1 MPSAKLGGSQAI
13 EQRKRK
19 QSNPTEA
26 KPEPYPQKT
35 ISELFATSK
44 QGVKSL
50 EANNLPGASPSKR
63 PKHNH
68 STVQTDSTS
77 APMQTLRAED
87 MFKFPSPK
95 PRQAAEVVDLTTESP
110 KSSPVRNKFNGI
122 RPPRIG
128 PHTSPNKLQV
138 RNMKPAL
145 KADPD
150 EYYNTVWK
158 RLEASLL
165 AIFADEKLPYSNEE
179 LYRGV
184 EIVCRQGK
192 AAGLYEK
199 LKNTCNWNMLHNVT
213 EPLTR
218 ISGNDNAVVVLQSV
232 VRAWSRWNKQLETLR
247 SIFYYLDRSYL
258 LHSASL
264 PSIEEMGVTEFR
276 TNIFMPQ
283 QLKSKILQGACDL
296 VSADRSGD
304 ESARNDSLYRDA
316 IKMFHSL
323 AVYAKF
329 FEPRLMSESEQYY
342 VSWAERTISET
353 DLAGYVGS
361 CVKLIDEEIRR
372 CDMFGLDQT
381 TNKSLEQ
388 YLEDILVDQRQTRLL
403 VVDDVGDLLGKDRP
417 DTMSQLYS
425 LLQRRRLGEKLRPAF
440 EAFIVKQGSE
450 VVFDEEREQEMVV
463 RLLDFKKKL
472 DLILEQSFQ
481 RHEGL
486 SHSLREAFETFI
498 NKSKRSNMTW
508 GTDNPKPGEMI
519 AKYVDMV
526 LKGGTK
532 AIRTSGVGTEDAPK
546 APDNED
552 QEGESED
559 EDVEIS
565 KQLDQVLDL
574 FRFVHGKAVFEA
586 FYKRDLA
593 RRLLLGRSASSDAE
607 KSMLTRLKSECGAGF
622 THNLEQMFKDIE
634 MAREEISSYKSMLEE
649 RQTRTTF
656 DLSVNVL
663 SSSAWPSYPDV
674 TVNVPENVLKATR
687 SFEQHYKM
695 KHSGRKLEWKHALAH
710 CQLKAVF
717 PKGSKEI
724 VVSCFQAVILTAF
737 NKNDSL
743 SYPDL
748 KAFSGLDDTE
758 LKRTL
763 QSLACAKYRVLT
775 KEPRGKDVN
784 NTDTFAVNLNFTH
797 PRYRIKINQIQAKET
812 KQENQQTH
820 ERVAADR
827 NYETQAAIVRI
838 MKSRKTI
845 THAELVSEVI
855 SATKT
860 RGVLDPADIKK
871 NIEKLIDKD
880 YMERDEEG
888 RNVYNYVA

>member
-1 MPSAKLGGSQAI
+1 MPSAKFGGSQAI

-26 KPEPYPQKT
+26 KTEPYPQKT

-44 QGVKSL
+44 QGGKSL
-50 EANNLPGASPSKR
+50 EADSSLGASLSKR

-68 STVQTDSTS
+68 STVETDSTS
-77 APMQTLRAED
+77 VQMQTLRAED
-87 MFKFPSPK
+87 RFQFSSPK
-95 PRQAAEVVDLTTESP
+95 PRQAAEVIDITTSP
-110 KSSPVRNKFNGI
+110 NGSPVRNKFNGV
-122 RPPRIG
+122 RPQPIG
-128 PHTSPNKLQV
+128 PQTGPKEIRVKGL
-138 RNMKPAL
+138 KPASNV
-145 KADPD
+145 DRD

-158 RLEASLL
+158 RLEASLS

-192 AAGLYEK
+192 APDLYAK
-199 LKNTCNWNMLHNVT
+199 LKKKCSWNVLHEIN
-213 EPLTR
+213 EPL
-218 ISGNDNAVVVLQSV
+218 IGIAGDDDAVAVLQSV
-232 VRAWSRWNKQLETLR
+232 VQAWSRWSKQLETLR
-247 SIFYYLDRSYL
+247 SIFFYLDRSYL
-258 LHSASL
+258 LHSASE
-264 PSIEEMGVTEFR
+264 PSIDEMGVNEFL
-276 TNIFMPQ
+276 TTVFMPH

-296 VSADRSGD
+296 VNADRGGD
-304 ESARNDSLYRDA
+304 EAARNNSLYREA

-323 AVYAKF
+323 AVYTKF
-329 FEPRLMSESEQYY
+329 FEPKLMSESEQYY
-342 VSWAERTISET
+342 MSWAEETVSKT
-353 DLAGYVGS
+353 DLTGYVES
-361 CVKLIDEEIRR
+361 CVKLIDQELRH
-372 CDMFGLDQT
+372 CDTFGLDQT
-381 TNKSLEQ
+381 TKKALEQ

-403 VVDDVGDLLGKDRP
+403 MVDDVGDLLGKDRP
-417 DTMSQLYS
+417 DTLSQLYS

-440 EAFIVKQGSE
+440 EAFIIKQGSE
-450 VVFDEEREQEMVV
+450 IVFDEEREQDMVV

-472 DLILEQSFQ
+472 DQILEQSFQ

-486 SHSLREAFETFI
+486 GHSLREAFETFI
-498 NKSKRSNMTW
+498 NKTKRSNMTW

-532 AIRTSGVGTEDAPK
+532 AIRTSGVGTEDTPK
-546 APDNED
+546 APENEF
-552 QEGESED
+552 QEGGSED

-565 KQLDQVLDL
+565 KQLGQVLDL

-607 KSMLTRLKSECGAGF
+607 KSMLTRLKSGMLEFRPRLFDFTDDYPECGAGF

-674 TVNVPENVLKATR
+674 TINVPENVLKATG

-710 CQLKAVF
+710 CQLKSIF

-737 NKNDSL
+737 NKDDSM

-748 KAFSGLDDTE
+748 KAFSGLGE
-758 LKRTL
+758 
-763 QSLACAKYRVLT
+763 
-775 KEPRGKDVN
+775 
-784 NTDTFAVNLNFTH
+784 F
-797 PRYRIKINQIQAKET
+797 
-812 KQENQQTH
+812 
-820 ERVAADR
+820 
-827 NYETQAAIVRI
+827 
-838 MKSRKTI
+838 
-845 THAELVSEVI
+845 
-855 SATKT
+855 
-860 RGVLDPADIKK
+860 
-871 NIEKLIDKD
+871 
-880 YMERDEEG
+880 
-888 RNVYNYVA
+888 

>member
-26 KPEPYPQKT
+26 KPEPCPQKT

-44 QGVKSL
+44 QGVRSL
-50 EANNLPGASPSKR
+50 EADHLPGASPSKR

-68 STVQTDSTS
+68 STSETDSS
-77 APMQTLRAED
+77 SVSMQALQAEN
-87 MFKFPSPK
+87 MYNFSSSKS
-95 PRQAAEVVDLTTESP
+95 RQAAETIDLTASP
-110 KSSPVRNKFNGI
+110 NSSPIRNKVNGI
-122 RPPRIG
+122 RPTNIG
-128 PHTSPNKLQV
+128 PHTGPKKLVV
-138 RNMKPAL
+138 RNLKTAL

-158 RLEASLL
+158 RLEASLS
-165 AIFADEKLPYSNEE
+165 AIFADDKLPYSNEE

-199 LKNTCNWNMLHNVT
+199 LKNTCSWNVLHNIK
-213 EPLTR
+213 EPLIQ
-218 ISGNDNAVVVLQSV
+218 ISASDNAVVVLQSV

-247 SIFYYLDRSYL
+247 SIFFYLDRSFL

-264 PSIEEMGVTEFR
+264 PSIDEMGVNEFR
-276 TNIFMPQ
+276 TNVFMHRQ
-283 QLKSKILQGACDL
+283 IQSKILQGACDL

-304 ESARNDSLYRDA
+304 EQARNNSLYRDA

-323 AVYAKF
+323 AVYTKL
-329 FEPRLMSESEQYY
+329 FEPRMMSESEQYY
-342 VSWAERTISET
+342 SSWAETTVSKTE
-353 DLAGYVGS
+353 LADYVES
-361 CVKLIDEEIRR
+361 CVKLIDQETRR

-381 TNKSLEQ
+381 TKKALEQ

-403 VVDDVGDLLGKDRP
+403 VVDDVGDLLAKDRP

-425 LLQRRRLGEKLRPAF
+425 LLQRRSLGQKLRPAF

-450 VVFDEEREQEMVV
+450 IVFDEEREQEMVT

-486 SHSLREAFETFI
+486 GHSLREAFETFI
-498 NKSKRSNMTW
+498 NKTKRSNMTW

-526 LKGGTK
+526 LKGGSK
-532 AIRTSGVGTEDAPK
+532 AIRTSSVGTEDAPK
-546 APDNED
+546 APDNEY

-607 KSMLTRLKSECGAGF
+607 KSMLTRLKSGMLEFRPQSFDTTDDFLECGAGF

-634 MAREEISSYKSMLEE
+634 MAREEILSYKSMLEE

-674 TVNVPENVLKATR
+674 TVNVPEAVLKATGN
-687 SFEQHYKM
+687 FEKHYKM

-710 CQLKAVF
+710 CQLKATF

-724 VVSCFQAVILTAF
+724 VVSSFQAVILTAF
-737 NKNDSL
+737 NKNESM

-748 KAFSGLDDTE
+748 KAFSGL
-758 LKRTL
+758 
-763 QSLACAKYRVLT
+763 
-775 KEPRGKDVN
+775 GK
-784 NTDTFAVNLNFTH
+784 F
-797 PRYRIKINQIQAKET
+797 
-812 KQENQQTH
+812 QE
-820 ERVAADR
+820 ASPD
-827 NYETQAAIVRI
+827 
-838 MKSRKTI
+838 
-845 THAELVSEVI
+845 
-855 SATKT
+855 
-860 RGVLDPADIKK
+860 
-871 NIEKLIDKD
+871 
-880 YMERDEEG
+880 
-888 RNVYNYVA
+888 

>member
-1 MPSAKLGGSQAI
+1 MPSVKLGGSQAI

-26 KPEPYPQKT
+26 KPEPYPQKS

-44 QGVKSL
+44 QGSRSL
-50 EANNLPGASPSKR
+50 EANDLPGASPSKR
-63 PKHNH
+63 SKHNH
-68 STVQTDSTS
+68 STVETDSTS
-77 APMQTLRAED
+77 APMQTLQAGD
-87 MFKFPSPK
+87 MFKFPNPIS
-95 PRQAAEVVDLTTESP
+95 RQGAEVIDLTGSP
-110 KSSPVRNKFNGI
+110 NSSPVKNKLNGT
-122 RPPRIG
+122 RPTNIG
-128 PHTSPNKLQV
+128 PHTGPKKFVVKNLKTA
-138 RNMKPAL
+138 P

-158 RLEASLL
+158 RLEDSLS
-165 AIFADEKLPYSNEE
+165 AIFADEKVSYSNEE

-192 AAGLYEK
+192 AAALYEK
-199 LKNTCNWNMLHNVT
+199 LKNKCYWNVLHNIK
-213 EPLTR
+213 EPL
-218 ISGNDNAVVVLQSV
+218 IQKSGDDNAVVVLQSV
-232 VRAWSRWNKQLETLR
+232 VRAWSRWIKQLETLR
-247 SIFYYLDRSYL
+247 SIFFYLDRSYL

-264 PSIEEMGVTEFR
+264 PSIDEMGVNEFR
-276 TNIFMPQ
+276 TSIFMPQ
-283 QLKSKILQGACDL
+283 QLQSKVLQGTCDL

-323 AVYAKF
+323 AVYTKF
-329 FEPRLMSESEQYY
+329 FEPKLMAESEQYY
-342 VSWAERTISET
+342 TSWAERTVSET
-353 DLAGYVGS
+353 DLAGYVES
-361 CVKLIDEEIRR
+361 CVKLIDQEIRR
-372 CDMFGLDQT
+372 CDIFGLDQMT
-381 TNKSLEQ
+381 KKSLEQ

-403 VVDDVGDLLGKDRP
+403 VVDDVGDLLAKDRP

-425 LLQRRRLGEKLRPAF
+425 LLQRRRLGEKLSPAF
-440 EAFIVKQGSE
+440 ESFIVKQGSE
-450 VVFDEEREQEMVV
+450 IVFDEEREQEMVV

-486 SHSLREAFETFI
+486 GHSLREAFETFI
-498 NKSKRSNMTW
+498 NKTKRSNMTW

-532 AIRTSGVGTEDAPK
+532 AIRTSGVGAEDAPK
-546 APDNED
+546 APDNEY

-559 EDVEIS
+559 EDVEIG

-674 TVNVPENVLKATR
+674 TVTVPENVLKATA
-687 SFEQHYKM
+687 SFEQNYKM

-737 NKNDSL
+737 NKNDSM

-748 KAFSGLDDTE
+748 QAFSGLDDTE

-763 QSLACAKYRVLT
+763 QSLACAKYRVLN

-784 NTDTFAVNLNFTH
+784 DTDTFAVNLNFTH

-838 MKSRKTI
+838 MKSRKSI

>member
-1 MPSAKLGGSQAI
+1 MPSAQLGGSKAI

-26 KPEPYPQKT
+26 KPEAYPQKT

-50 EANNLPGASPSKR
+50 EADNLPSASPSKR

-68 STVQTDSTS
+68 SSVETDSTS
-77 APMQTLRAED
+77 APMQTLRAKD
-87 MFKFPSPK
+87 MFKFSGPK
-95 PRQAAEVVDLTTESP
+95 PRQAPEAIDLTGSP
-110 KSSPVRNKFNGI
+110 SSSPVRSRVNGI
-122 RPPRIG
+122 GPTNIG
-128 PHTSPNKLQV
+128 PHTGPKKFVVKNLKTAS
-138 RNMKPAL
+138 

-150 EYYNTVWK
+150 EYYNIVWN

-192 AAGLYEK
+192 AAALYEK
-199 LKNTCNWNMLHNVT
+199 LKNSCNWNVLHNVN
-213 EPLTR
+213 EPLTQF
-218 ISGNDNAVVVLQSV
+218 SGNDKATVVLQSV

-264 PSIEEMGVTEFR
+264 PSIDEMGVNEFR

-283 QLKSKILQGACDL
+283 QLQSKILQGSCDL
-296 VSADRSGD
+296 LSADRSGD
-304 ESARNDSLYRDA
+304 ESARDDSLYRDA

-323 AVYAKF
+323 AVYTKF

-342 VSWAERTISET
+342 MSWAERTVSET
-353 DLAGYVGS
+353 DLAGYVES
-361 CVKLIDEEIRR
+361 CVKLIDQENRR
-372 CDMFGLDQT
+372 CDTFGLDQT
-381 TNKSLEQ
+381 TKKALEQ
-388 YLEDILVDQRQTRLL
+388 YLEDILVDQRQKRLL

-450 VVFDEEREQEMVV
+450 LVFDEEREQEMVV

-486 SHSLREAFETFI
+486 GHSLREAFETFI

-532 AIRTSGVGTEDAPK
+532 AIRTSNVGTEDAPK

-552 QEGESED
+552 QEGASED

-565 KQLDQVLDL
+565 KQLDQVLAL

-607 KSMLTRLKSECGAGF
+607 KSMLTRLKSGMLESRPHSFDITDKTSLECGAGF

-634 MAREEISSYKSMLEE
+634 MAREEILSYKSMLEE
-649 RQTRTTF
+649 RQTRTSF

-674 TVNVPENVLKATR
+674 TVHVPEHVLKATA
-687 SFEQHYKM
+687 SFEKHYRM

-710 CQLKAVF
+710 CQLKATF

-737 NKNDSL
+737 NKNDSM

-748 KAFSGLDDTE
+748 QAFSGL
-758 LKRTL
+758 
-763 QSLACAKYRVLT
+763 
-775 KEPRGKDVN
+775 GK
-784 NTDTFAVNLNFTH
+784 F
-797 PRYRIKINQIQAKET
+797 
-812 KQENQQTH
+812 
-820 ERVAADR
+820 
-827 NYETQAAIVRI
+827 
-838 MKSRKTI
+838 
-845 THAELVSEVI
+845 
-855 SATKT
+855 
-860 RGVLDPADIKK
+860 
-871 NIEKLIDKD
+871 
-880 YMERDEEG
+880 
-888 RNVYNYVA
+888 

>member
-1 MPSAKLGGSQAI
+1 MPPVKLGGSQAI

-26 KPEPYPQKT
+26 KPEPYPQQT

-50 EANNLPGASPSKR
+50 EADHLLGASPSKR

-68 STVQTDSTS
+68 STIETDSTLT
-77 APMQTLRAED
+77 PMQALGAED
-87 MFKFPSPK
+87 MFKFPSSRS
-95 PRQAAEVVDLTTESP
+95 RQTTEVIDLTVSSN
-110 KSSPVRNKFNGI
+110 SSPVRNRANGI
-122 RPPRIG
+122 RPTNIG
-128 PHTSPNKLQV
+128 PHTGPKKLV
-138 RNMKPAL
+138 VKNLKTAI

-192 AAGLYEK
+192 AAGLYTK
-199 LKNTCNWNMLHNVT
+199 LKSTCDWNLLHNLN
-213 EPLTR
+213 EPL
-218 ISGNDNAVVVLQSV
+218 IQLSGNENAVDVLQSV
-232 VRAWSRWNKQLETLR
+232 VRAWSRWNKQLETIR
-247 SIFYYLDRSYL
+247 SIFFYLDRSYL

-264 PSIEEMGVTEFR
+264 LSIDEMGVNDFR

-283 QLKSKILQGACDL
+283 QLKTKILQGACDL
-296 VSADRSGD
+296 ISADRSGN
-304 ESARNDSLYRDA
+304 EEARNDSLFRDA

-323 AVYAKF
+323 AVYTKF
-329 FEPRLMSESEQYY
+329 FEPELMSNSEQYY
-342 VSWAERTISET
+342 VSWAESTVSTT
-353 DLAGYVGS
+353 DLAGYVES
-361 CVKLIDEEIRR
+361 CVKLIDQELRR
-372 CDMFGLDQT
+372 CDKFGLDQT
-381 TNKSLEQ
+381 TKKALEQ

-417 DTMSQLYS
+417 ATTSQLYS
-425 LLQRRRLGEKLRPAF
+425 LLQRRRFGEKLRPAF
-440 EAFIVKQGSE
+440 EAFIIKQGSE
-450 VVFDEEREQEMVV
+450 IVFDEEREQEMVV

-486 SHSLREAFETFI
+486 GHSLREAFETFI

-519 AKYVDMV
+519 AKYVDKV
-526 LKGGTK
+526 LKGGTR

-607 KSMLTRLKSECGAGF
+607 KSMLTRLKSGMLVSGPNSVGITNKILECGAGF
-622 THNLEQMFKDIE
+622 THNLEQMFKDVE

-649 RQTRTTF
+649 RQSRTTF

-674 TVNVPENVLKATR
+674 TINVPENVLKATG

-737 NKNDSL
+737 NKNDSM

-748 KAFSGLDDTE
+748 KAFSGL
-758 LKRTL
+758 
-763 QSLACAKYRVLT
+763 
-775 KEPRGKDVN
+775 GKFQDSN
-784 NTDTFAVNLNFTH
+784 
-797 PRYRIKINQIQAKET
+797 PE
-812 KQENQQTH
+812 
-820 ERVAADR
+820 
-827 NYETQAAIVRI
+827 
-838 MKSRKTI
+838 
-845 THAELVSEVI
+845 
-855 SATKT
+855 
-860 RGVLDPADIKK
+860 
-871 NIEKLIDKD
+871 
-880 YMERDEEG
+880 
-888 RNVYNYVA
+888 

>member
-26 KPEPYPQKT
+26 KTESYPQKT
-35 ISELFATSK
+35 ISELFAASK
-44 QGVKSL
+44 QGGKSL
-50 EANNLPGASPSKR
+50 EADSLLGASLSKR

-68 STVQTDSTS
+68 STVETDSTS
-77 APMQTLRAED
+77 VQMQTLRAED
-87 MFKFPSPK
+87 RFQFSSPK
-95 PRQAAEVVDLTTESP
+95 SRQAAEVIDITTSP
-110 KSSPVRNKFNGI
+110 NGSPVRNKFNGV
-122 RPPRIG
+122 RPPPIG
-128 PHTSPNKLQV
+128 PQTGPKKLKV
-138 RNMKPAL
+138 KGLKPASN
-145 KADPD
+145 ADRD

-158 RLEASLL
+158 RLEASLS

-192 AAGLYEK
+192 APDLYAK
-199 LKNTCNWNMLHNVT
+199 LKKKCSWNVLHEIN
-213 EPLTR
+213 EPLIGMT
-218 ISGNDNAVVVLQSV
+218 GNDDAVAVLQSV
-232 VRAWSRWNKQLETLR
+232 VQAWSRWSKQLETLR
-247 SIFYYLDRSYL
+247 SIFFYLDRSYL
-258 LHSASL
+258 LHSASE
-264 PSIEEMGVTEFR
+264 PSLDEMGVNEFR
-276 TNIFMPQ
+276 TNVFMPDK
-283 QLKSKILQGACDL
+283 LKSKILQGACDL
-296 VSADRSGD
+296 VNADRVGD
-304 ESARNDSLYRDA
+304 EPARNNSLYRDA

-323 AVYAKF
+323 AVYTKS
-329 FEPRLMSESEQYY
+329 FEPKLMSESEQYY
-342 VSWAERTISET
+342 MSWAEETVSKT
-353 DLAGYVGS
+353 DLTGYVES
-361 CVKLIDEEIRR
+361 CVKLIDQELRH
-372 CDMFGLDQT
+372 CDTFGLDQT
-381 TNKSLEQ
+381 TKKALEQ

-403 VVDDVGDLLGKDRP
+403 LVDDVGDLLGKDRP

-450 VVFDEEREQEMVV
+450 IVFDEEREQEMVV
-463 RLLDFKKKL
+463 RLLEFKKKL

-486 SHSLREAFETFI
+486 GHTLREAFETFI
-498 NKSKRSNMTW
+498 NKTKRSNMTW

-546 APDNED
+546 APDNEF

-607 KSMLTRLKSECGAGF
+607 KSMLTRLKSGMLESRPYLFGFTDGYPECGAGF

-674 TVNVPENVLKATR
+674 TINVPENVLKATG

-710 CQLKAVF
+710 CQLKSIF

-737 NKNDSL
+737 NKDDFM

-748 KAFSGLDDTE
+748 KAFSGLGE
-758 LKRTL
+758 
-763 QSLACAKYRVLT
+763 
-775 KEPRGKDVN
+775 
-784 NTDTFAVNLNFTH
+784 F
-797 PRYRIKINQIQAKET
+797 
-812 KQENQQTH
+812 
-820 ERVAADR
+820 
-827 NYETQAAIVRI
+827 
-838 MKSRKTI
+838 
-845 THAELVSEVI
+845 
-855 SATKT
+855 
-860 RGVLDPADIKK
+860 
-871 NIEKLIDKD
+871 
-880 YMERDEEG
+880 
-888 RNVYNYVA
+888 

>member
-19 QSNPTEA
+19 QSNPSEA
-26 KPEPYPQKT
+26 NSEPYPQKT

-50 EANNLPGASPSKR
+50 EPDNLPGASTSKR
-63 PKHNH
+63 PKHTH
-68 STVQTDSTS
+68 SAVETDSSS
-77 APMQTLRAED
+77 APMQALRAED
-87 MFKFPSPK
+87 MFNFSSSKS
-95 PRQAAEVVDLTTESP
+95 RQAAETIDLTVSP
-110 KSSPVRNKFNGI
+110 NSSPVRNKANGI
-122 RPPRIG
+122 RPTNIG
-128 PHTSPNKLQV
+128 PHTGPKKLVV
-138 RNMKPAL
+138 RNLKTAL

-179 LYRGV
+179 LYKGV

-199 LKNTCNWNMLHNVT
+199 LKNTCSWNVLHNVK
-213 EPLTR
+213 EPLIQ
-218 ISGNDNAVVVLQSV
+218 ISGNDTAVIVLQSV
-232 VRAWSRWNKQLETLR
+232 VRSWSRWNKQLENLR
-247 SIFYYLDRSYL
+247 SIFFYLDRSYL

-264 PSIEEMGVTEFR
+264 PSIDEMGVNEFR

-283 QLKSKILQGACDL
+283 QLQSKILQGACDL

-304 ESARNDSLYRDA
+304 DPARNNSLYRDA

-323 AVYAKF
+323 AVYTKF

-342 VSWAERTISET
+342 LSWAGRTVSET
-353 DLAGYVGS
+353 ELAGYVKS
-361 CVKLIDEEIRR
+361 CVKLIDQEIRR

-381 TNKSLEQ
+381 TKKALEQ
-388 YLEDILVDQRQTRLL
+388 YLEDILVEQRQTRLL
-403 VVDDVGDLLGKDRP
+403 VVDDVGDLLAKDRP

-425 LLQRRRLGEKLRPAF
+425 LLQRRSLGGKLRPAF

-450 VVFDEEREQEMVV
+450 IVFDEEREQEMVI

-486 SHSLREAFETFI
+486 GHSLREAFETFI
-498 NKSKRSNMTW
+498 NKTKRSNMTW

-519 AKYVDMV
+519 AKYVDVV
-526 LKGGTK
+526 LKGGSK
-532 AIRTSGVGTEDAPK
+532 AIRTSGVGTEEAPK
-546 APDNED
+546 APDNEY
-552 QEGESED
+552 QECESED

-607 KSMLTRLKSECGAGF
+607 KSMLTRLKSGMLEFRPHSFDTTDDFLECGAGF

-674 TVNVPENVLKATR
+674 TVNVPENVLKATG
-687 SFEQHYKM
+687 SFDKHYKM

-710 CQLKAVF
+710 CQLKATF

-724 VVSCFQAVILTAF
+724 VVSCFQAVIMTAF
-737 NKNDSL
+737 NKNESM

-748 KAFSGLDDTE
+748 KAFSGL
-758 LKRTL
+758 
-763 QSLACAKYRVLT
+763 
-775 KEPRGKDVN
+775 GK
-784 NTDTFAVNLNFTH
+784 F
-797 PRYRIKINQIQAKET
+797 
-812 KQENQQTH
+812 
-820 ERVAADR
+820 
-827 NYETQAAIVRI
+827 
-838 MKSRKTI
+838 
-845 THAELVSEVI
+845 
-855 SATKT
+855 
-860 RGVLDPADIKK
+860 
-871 NIEKLIDKD
+871 
-880 YMERDEEG
+880 
-888 RNVYNYVA
+888 

>member
-1 MPSAKLGGSQAI
+1 MPSAKLGGNQAI

-19 QSNPTEA
+19 QPNPTEA
-26 KPEPYPQKT
+26 KPKLYPQKT

-44 QGVKSL
+44 QGVKGL
-50 EANNLPGASPSKR
+50 EVDNLSGVSPSKR
-63 PKHNH
+63 PKHSH
-68 STVQTDSTS
+68 SASGTDSTL
-77 APMQTLRAED
+77 APMQTLQIED
-87 MFKFPSPK
+87 MFKFSSPK
-95 PRQAAEVVDLTTESP
+95 SRQAAEVVDLTEP
-110 KSSPVRNKFNGI
+110 LGSSPVRNKVNAI
-122 RPPRIG
+122 RPTNIG
-128 PHTSPNKLQV
+128 PRAGPKKLAV
-138 RNMKPAL
+138 KGL
-145 KADPD
+145 KTAFRADPD

-165 AIFADEKLPYSNEE
+165 AIFAGEKLPYSNEE

-184 EIVCRQGK
+184 EIVCRQRK
-192 AAGLYEK
+192 AADLYEK
-199 LKNTCNWNMLHNVT
+199 LKSTCSWNILHNVY
-213 EPLTR
+213 EPLIQ
-218 ISGNDNAVVVLQSV
+218 ISGNDNAVDVLQSV
-232 VRAWSRWNKQLETLR
+232 VRAWSRWNKQLVTIR
-247 SIFYYLDRSYL
+247 SIFFYLDRSYL

-264 PSIEEMGVTEFR
+264 PSIEEMGIKEYR

-283 QLKSKILQGACDL
+283 QLKSKLLQGACDL
-296 VSADRSGD
+296 VSADRNGD
-304 ESARNDSLYRDA
+304 ENARNDNLYRDA

-323 AVYAKF
+323 PVYTEF
-329 FEPRLMSESEQYY
+329 FEPILMSESEQYY
-342 VSWAERTISET
+342 MSWAERTISTT
-353 DLAGYVGS
+353 DLAGYVES
-361 CVKLIDEEIRR
+361 CVKLIDQETRR

-381 TNKSLEQ
+381 TKKTLEQ
-388 YLEDILVDQRQTRLL
+388 YLEDILVDQRQARLL
-403 VVDDVGDLLGKDRP
+403 VIDDAGDLLGKDKP

-425 LLQRRRLGEKLRPAF
+425 LLQRRGLGEKLRPAF
-440 EAFIVKQGSE
+440 EAFIVKQGCE
-450 VVFDEEREQEMVV
+450 IVFDEEREQDMVV

-472 DLILEQSFQ
+472 DLILEHSFQ

-486 SHSLREAFETFI
+486 GHSLREAFETFI
-498 NKSKRSNMTW
+498 NKSQRSNMTW

-519 AKYVDMV
+519 AKYVDVV

-532 AIRTSGVGTEDAPK
+532 AIRASGVGTEDAPT
-546 APDNED
+546 APNNED

-663 SSSAWPSYPDV
+663 SSSAWPSYPNV
-674 TVNVPENVLKATR
+674 TVNVPENVLKATA

-710 CQLKAVF
+710 CQLKAIF

-737 NKNDSL
+737 NRNDSM
-743 SYPDL
+743 SYLDL
-748 KAFSGLDDTE
+748 RAFSGLDDTE

-763 QSLACAKYRVLT
+763 QSLACAKYRVLN
-775 KEPRGKDVN
+775 KEPRSKDVN
-784 NTDTFAVNLNFTH
+784 ESDTFVVNLNFTH
-797 PRYRIKINQIQAKET
+797 SRYRIKINQIQAKET
-812 KQENQQTH
+812 RQENQQTH